1 MATQNTFAPKVT
13 YHTWRLKSRSVK
25 F

>member
-13 YHTWRLKSRSVK
+13 YHTWRL
-25 F
+25 